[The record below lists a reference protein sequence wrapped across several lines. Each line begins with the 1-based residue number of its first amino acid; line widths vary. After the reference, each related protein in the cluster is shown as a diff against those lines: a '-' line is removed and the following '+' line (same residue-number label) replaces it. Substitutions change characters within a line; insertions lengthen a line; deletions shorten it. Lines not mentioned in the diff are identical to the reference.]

1 MEIMRVNL
9 SIVLI
14 PLFGIDVP
22 ASSKGIWFSSKFSRT
37 EMDDHIEL
45 VEEFQ
50 PTSLMAREEFSSC
63 EILKVLMVCDNV
75 NRLRQAF

>member
-1 MEIMRVNL
+1 MRVNL

-22 ASSKGIWFSSKFSRT
+22 ASSKGIQFSSKFSRM
-37 EMDDHIEL
+37 EMDDHVEL

-50 PTSLMAREEFSSC
+50 PMSLTTREEFGGC

-75 NRLRQAF
+75 NRLR